1 MTLISDCFHNYIN
14 RKALYDV
21 LEMPDFIISV
31 HFEVPRVEENELVP

>member
-1 MTLISDCFHNYIN
+1 MTDYLHNCIN

-31 HFEVPRVEENELVP
+31 YFEVQEL